1 MDSKSRFYIFLGFL
15 VIGFLFLAG
24 RLFELQVIF
33 GSKNRALAE
42 GNRIKKEVISAPRGI
57 IYDRYGKELVR
68 NIPLY
73 RLKIEDGEC
82 EDEEGCFEV
91 VSRDE
96 ALNLEAQGEIENLR
110 VDIGR
115 DYVYG
120 EALAHL
126 LGYLGEATKEEVE
139 LGKYQIGDLVGR
151 LGIEEEYDHLLRGQD
166 GGVIYEVDTY
176 GHQVREI
183 GRFEPIP
190 GSDLHLLIDADLSKK
205 TYQALEGKTGA
216 VVISKAEDN
225 EVLAL
230 VSSPAFDPNLLSGTE
245 DGVNKREEKIEE
257 LFKNPQKPFFNRAI
271 AGAYPPGS
279 IFKIVTATAGV
290 EEGKVNEKATY
301 IDTGQI
307 QIGEYI
313 YRNWY
318 FTQYGKTEGEINLVR
333 AIKRSTDTFFY
344 KVGEWVGATRLSEW
358 ASAFGLGKKTG
369 ITLPGEVA
377 GLVPSPQEKERL
389 KGERWF
395 LGNTY
400 HFAIGQGDILT
411 TPLQINSL
419 TTIIAN
425 GGQLCRPVLLKDGE
439 RDCQSLRLEELSL
452 RLVKEGM
459 KEACSPEGTAFPF
472 FDFQPQVACK
482 TGTAEFGD
490 PEGKTHAWLTA
501 FTPEDKPEIV
511 TTALIEKGGEGS
523 EVAAPVVKEII
534 DYYFH
539 ER

>member
-15 VIGFLFLAG
+15 VIGFLLLAG

-33 GSKNRALAE
+33 GSQNRALAE
-42 GNRIKKEVISAPRGI
+42 GNRIKKEVIPAPRGI

-73 RLKIEDGEC
+73 RLQIENGEC
-82 EDEEGCFEV
+82 KEEEGCFKII
-91 VSRDE
+91 SRDE
-96 ALNLEAQGEIENLR
+96 ALTLEAQGETENLR
-110 VDIGR
+110 MDIGR

-120 EALAHL
+120 EVLAHL

-139 LGKYQIGDLVGR
+139 LGKYQMGDLVGR
-151 LGIEEEYDHLLRGQD
+151 MGIEEKYDHLLRGQD
-166 GGVIYEVDTY
+166 GGLIYEVDTY
-176 GHQVREI
+176 GHKVREI

-190 GSDLHLLIDADLSKK
+190 GQDLHLLIDARLSKK
-205 TYQALEGKTGA
+205 AYQALAGKPGA

-225 EVLAL
+225 EILSL
-230 VSSPAFDPNLLSGTE
+230 VSSPSFDPNLLSRTE
-245 DGVNKREEKIEE
+245 NKGSKTQEEIKE
-257 LFKNPQKPFFNRAI
+257 LFEDPQKPFFNRAI
-271 AGAYPPGS
+271 SGSYPPGS
-279 IFKIVTATAGV
+279 IFKIVTATAGI
-290 EEGKVNEKATY
+290 EEGKVNENTTY
-301 IDTGQI
+301 TDVGQI
-307 QIGEYI
+307 KIGDYI

-318 FTQYGKTEGEINLVR
+318 FSQYGKTEGEINLVR

-369 ITLPGEVA
+369 INLPGEVA
-377 GLVPSPQEKERL
+377 GFVPNPREKERL
-389 KGERWF
+389 TGERWF

-425 GGQLCRPVLLKDGE
+425 GGHLCRPTLLKDE
-439 RDCQSLRLEELSL
+439 EKDCQSLRLEELSL

-501 FTPEDKPEIV
+501 FAPEDKPEIV
-511 TTALIEKGGEGS
+511 ATALIEKGGEGS
-523 EVAAPVVKEII
+523 EVAAPVVKEIM

>member
-15 VIGFLFLAG
+15 VIGFLLLAG
-24 RLFELQVIF
+24 RLFELQIIF
-33 GSKNRALAE
+33 GSQNRALAE
-42 GNRIKKEVISAPRGI
+42 GNRIKKEVIPAPRGI

-73 RLKIEDGEC
+73 RLQIENEEC
-82 EDEEGCFEV
+82 KEEEGCFKII
-91 VSRDE
+91 SRDE
-96 ALNLEAQGEIENLR
+96 ALTLEAQGETENLR
-110 VDIGR
+110 IDIGR

-120 EALAHL
+120 EVLAHL

-139 LGKYQIGDLVGR
+139 LGKYQMGDLVGR
-151 LGIEEEYDHLLRGQD
+151 MGIEEKYDYLLRGQD
-166 GGVIYEVDTY
+166 GGLIYEVDTY
-176 GHQVREI
+176 GHKVREI

-190 GSDLHLLIDADLSKK
+190 GQDLHLLIDARLSKK
-205 TYQALEGKTGA
+205 VYQALAGKPGA

-225 EVLAL
+225 EILSL
-230 VSSPAFDPNLLSGTE
+230 VSSPSFDPNLLSRIE
-245 DGVNKREEKIEE
+245 DKGSKTQEEIKE
-257 LFKNPQKPFFNRAI
+257 LFEDPQKPFFNRAI
-271 AGAYPPGS
+271 SGSYPPGS
-279 IFKIVTATAGV
+279 IFKIVTATAGI
-290 EEGKVNEKATY
+290 EEGKIDENTTY
-301 IDTGQI
+301 TDTGQI
-307 QIGEYI
+307 KIGDYI

-318 FTQYGKTEGEINLVR
+318 FSQYGKTEGEINLVR

-369 ITLPGEVA
+369 INLPGEVA
-377 GLVPSPQEKERL
+377 GFVPNPREKERL
-389 KGERWF
+389 TGERWF

-425 GGQLCRPVLLKDGE
+425 SGYLCHPVLLKDEE
-439 RDCQSLRLEELSL
+439 RNCQSLRLEELSL

-490 PEGKTHAWLTA
+490 PEDKTHAWLTA
-501 FTPEDKPEIV
+501 FAPEDKPEIV
-511 TTALIEKGGEGS
+511 ATALIEKGGEGS
-523 EVAAPVVKEII
+523 YVAAPVVKEIM
-534 DYYFH
+534 DYYFN